1 MTSEVKI
8 YKITGY
14 MLISHNRLPTRQ
26 RFTLEIRALNEK
38 DAVEKVY
45 SILGSRHKLKRS
57 HIDIVDIKII
67 SPEEIT
73 RSELLRLIETTRIV
87 K

>member
-1 MTSEVKI
+1 MTNEVKI
-8 YKITGY
+8 YRITGF
-14 MLISHNRLPTRQ
+14 MLISHDRLPTRQ
-26 RFTLEIRALNEK
+26 KFTLEVRALSEK

-57 HIDIVDIKII
+57 HIDIVDIKMI

-73 RSELLRLIETTRIV
+73 KPELLRLIKTTRIV
-87 K
+87 R